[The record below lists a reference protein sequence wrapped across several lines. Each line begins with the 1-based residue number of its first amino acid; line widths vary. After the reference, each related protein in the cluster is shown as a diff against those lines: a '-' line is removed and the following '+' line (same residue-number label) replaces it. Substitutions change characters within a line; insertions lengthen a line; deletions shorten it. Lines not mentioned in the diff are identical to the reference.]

1 MSGTGID
8 SVTAKHYGSE
18 YTMVDYKTKVHNIYL
33 AGSFYA
39 TDKLHFAGS
48 VAYNI
53 SKAKYDVVNMVPPED
68 ALANL
73 THQDFTF
80 PEMDQYSELD
90 FDYIQLT
97 FGLEYL
103 LPNGVSWSADVD
115 YADLTDNT
123 PYVYGDESGSMLILR
138 TGFKFEF

>member
-1 MSGTGID
+1 
-8 SVTAKHYGSE
+8 
-18 YTMVDYKTKVHNIYL
+18 MVDYKTKVHNVYL

-39 TDKLHFAGS
+39 TEKLHFAGS

-53 SKAKYDVVNMVPPED
+53 SRAKYDPVDMVPPED

-80 PEMDQYSELD
+80 PEMHQYSELD
-90 FDYIQLT
+90 YKYIQLT
-97 FGLEYL
+97 FGLEYR
-103 LPNGVSWSADVD
+103 LPNGISWTADID
-115 YADLTDNT
+115 YADLTDDS

-138 TGFKFEF
+138 SGFRLEF